1 MKDTGV
7 GSVNHS
13 ERAHASLGASKAS
26 QWLACTPS
34 IRLGEQYEETTSI
47 FAKEGTFMHE
57 LSELYLSY
65 ELKQMTKAQLNKKL
79 KQMKQNEFYSSEI
92 EQAVQTYVDVVTE
105 KMNEARAL
113 CKDPLILIE
122 EKVDFSPWVPA
133 AFGTGDVI
141 LIYGDRLEVIDLKGG
156 KGVKVSA
163 VENPQMRLYAL
174 GALNNFGVL
183 YDIQNVLMTVVQP
196 RLDNISTDEMQ
207 VDELLEWAEEVVKPK
222 AELAFK
228 GEGDFI
234 AGDHCR
240 FCKVKATC
248 RARAEA
254 NTKLAVMD
262 FQKPPLLTDDEV
274 VEVLAS
280 IDELISWAK
289 SVQEYAQIMAIQ
301 ENKQWPGMK
310 LVEGRGVRKYSDEE
324 LVVKTLTD
332 AGYDSDVIYKKSV
345 NTITTLEKELGK
357 KTFNELIGTLL
368 TKAPGKVKLVPE
380 DDKRAEVK
388 ASPKADF
395 K

>member
-1 MKDTGV
+1 M
-7 GSVNHS
+7 NHS

-34 IRLGEQYEETTSI
+34 IRLGEQYEETTSV

-65 ELKQMTKAQLNKKL
+65 ELKQMTKAQFNKKL
-79 KQMKQNEFYSSEI
+79 KEMKQNEFFNSEI
-92 EQAVQTYVDVVTE
+92 EQAVQTYVDFATE
-105 KMNEARAL
+105 KMNEAKATS
-113 CKDPLILIE
+113 KDPLILIE
-122 EKVDFSPWVPA
+122 EKVDFSPWVPD

-183 YDIQNVLMTVVQP
+183 YDTQKILMTVVQP
-196 RLDNISTDEMQ
+196 RLDNISTDEMK
-207 VDELLEWAEEVVKPK
+207 VDELLEWAQTVVKPK

-228 GEGDFI
+228 GEGDFM
-234 AGDHCR
+234 AGEHCR

-248 RARAEA
+248 RARAEE
-254 NTKLAVMD
+254 NLKLACMD

-274 VEVLAS
+274 VEVLTS
-280 IDELISWAK
+280 MDQLMSWAK
-289 SVQEYAQIMAIQ
+289 DVQEYALNMAND

-310 LVEGRGVRKYSDEE
+310 LVEGRGSRKYSDENAIVE
-324 LVVKTLTD
+324 ALTT
-332 AGYDSDVIYKKSV
+332 AGYDSDVIYKKSL

-357 KTFNELIGTLL
+357 KTFQELLGCLI

-380 DDKRAEVK
+380 EDKRPEIK
-388 ASPKADF
+388 ASPEADF
-395 K
+395 Q

>member
-1 MKDTGV
+1 M
-7 GSVNHS
+7 NHS

-34 IRLGEQYEETTSI
+34 IRLGEQYEDTTSV

-65 ELKQMTKAQLNKKL
+65 KLKQMTKAQFNKKL
-79 KQMKQNEFYSSEI
+79 KQMKQNEFYNAEI
-92 EQAVQTYVDVVTE
+92 EQAVQTYVDFATE
-105 KMNEARAL
+105 KMNEAKATS
-113 CKDPLILIE
+113 KDPLILIE

-133 AFGTGDVI
+133 AFGTGDII
-141 LIYGDRLEVIDLKGG
+141 LIYGNRLEVIDLKGG

-183 YDIQNVLMTVVQP
+183 YDTQKILMTVVQP
-196 RLDNISTDEMQ
+196 RLDNISTDEME
-207 VDELLEWAEEVVKPK
+207 VDELLEWAETVVKPR

-228 GEGDFI
+228 GEGDFM
-234 AGDHCR
+234 AGEHCR

-248 RARAEA
+248 RARAEE
-254 NTKLAVMD
+254 NLKLACMD
-262 FQKPPLLTDDEV
+262 FQNPPLLTDDEV
-274 VEVLAS
+274 VEVLTS
-280 IDELISWAK
+280 MDQLMSWAK
-289 SVQEYAQIMAIQ
+289 DVQEYALNMALD

-310 LVEGRGVRKYSDEE
+310 LVEGRGSRKYSDENAIVE
-324 LVVKTLTD
+324 ALTN
-332 AGYDSDVIYKKSV
+332 AGYSSDVIYKKSV

-357 KTFNELIGTLL
+357 KVFNELIGSLL
-368 TKAPGKVKLVPE
+368 TKAPGKIKLVPE
-380 DDKRAEVK
+380 DDKRGEVK
-388 ASPKADF
+388 ASPEADF

>member
-1 MKDTGV
+1 MKNA
-7 GSVNHS
+7 VNHS

-26 QWLACTPS
+26 QWLACPPS
-34 IRLGEQYEETTSI
+34 IRLSEQYKETTSV

-65 ELKQMTKAQLNKKL
+65 ELKQMTKAQFNKKL
-79 KQMKQNEFYSSEI
+79 KEMKQNEFFNSEI
-92 EQAVQTYVDVVTE
+92 EQAVQTYVDFATE
-105 KMNEARAL
+105 KMNEAKATS
-113 CKDPLILIE
+113 KDPLILIE

-133 AFGTGDVI
+133 AFGTGDII

-183 YDIQNVLMTVVQP
+183 YDTQKILMTVVQP

-248 RARAEA
+248 RARAEE
-254 NTKLAVMD
+254 NLKLACMD

-274 VEVLAS
+274 VEVLTS
-280 IDELISWAK
+280 IDQLMSWAK
-289 SVQEYAQIMAIQ
+289 DVQEYAFAMAMN

-310 LVEGRGVRKYSDEE
+310 LVEGRGSRKYSDEYA
-324 LVVKTLTD
+324 VVDALTA
-332 AGYDSDVIYKKSV
+332 AGYDSDVIYKKSL

-357 KTFNELIGTLL
+357 KAFQELLGSLI

-380 DDKRAEVK
+380 EDKRPEIK
-388 ASPKADF
+388 ASPEVDF
-395 K
+395 Q

>member
-1 MKDTGV
+1 MGV
-7 GSVNHS
+7 GTVNHS

-34 IRLGEQYEETTSI
+34 IRLGEQYEETTSV

-79 KQMKQNEFYSSEI
+79 KQMKQNEFYNPEI
-92 EQAVQTYVDVVTE
+92 EQAVQIYVDVVTE
-105 KMNEARAL
+105 KMNEARATS
-113 CKDPLILIE
+113 KDPLILIE
-122 EKVDFSPWVPA
+122 ERVDFSPWVPEG
-133 AFGTGDVI
+133 FGTGDVI
-141 LIYGDRLEVIDLKGG
+141 LISGNRLEIVDLKGG

-174 GALNNFGVL
+174 GAINNFGVL
-183 YDIQNVLMTVVQP
+183 YDIESVLMTIVQP

-207 VDELLEWAEEVVKPK
+207 VEELLEWAENEVKPK

-228 GEGDFI
+228 GEGDFV
-234 AGDHCR
+234 AGEHCR
-240 FCKVKATC
+240 FCRVKATC
-248 RARAEA
+248 RARAEE
-254 NTKLAVMD
+254 NLKLACMD

-274 VEVLAS
+274 VEVLTS
-280 IDELISWAK
+280 IDQLMSWAK
-289 SVQEYAQIMAIQ
+289 DVQEFALTKAMN

-310 LVEGRGVRKYSDEE
+310 LVEGRGSRKYSDENA
-324 LVVKTLTD
+324 VVEALSA
-332 AGYDSDVIYKKSV
+332 AGYDGDVIYKKTI

-357 KTFNELIGTLL
+357 KTFQELLGSLV

-380 DDKRAEVK
+380 EDKRQEIKSSPEV
-388 ASPKADF
+388 DF
-395 K
+395 Q

>member
-1 MKDTGV
+1 MKNA
-7 GSVNHS
+7 VNHS

-65 ELKQMTKAQLNKKL
+65 KLKQITQAQLNKKL
-79 KQMKQNEFYSSEI
+79 KQMKQNEFYNAEI

-105 KMNEARAL
+105 KMNEARARS
-113 CKDPLILIE
+113 KDPLILIE
-122 EKVDFSPWVPA
+122 QKVDFSPWVPE
-133 AFGTGDVI
+133 AFGTGDLI
-141 LIYGDRLEVIDLKGG
+141 LLSGNRLEIVDLKGG

-174 GALNNFGVL
+174 GAINSFGVL
-183 YDIQNVLMTVVQP
+183 FDIDSVLMTIVQP
-196 RLDNISTDEMQ
+196 RLDNISSDEMQ
-207 VDELLEWAEEVVKPK
+207 VDELLEWAEEVVKPR

-234 AGDHCR
+234 AGEHCR
-240 FCKVKATC
+240 FCKVKASC
-248 RARAEA
+248 RARAEE
-254 NTKLAVMD
+254 NLKLACMD

-274 VEVLAS
+274 VEVLTS
-280 IDELISWAK
+280 IDQLMSWAK
-289 SVQEYAQIMAIQ
+289 DVQEYAFAMAMN

-310 LVEGRGVRKYSDEE
+310 LVEGRGSRKYSDENA
-324 LVVKTLTD
+324 VVDALTA
-332 AGYDSDVIYKKSV
+332 AGYDSDVIYKKSL

-357 KTFNELIGTLL
+357 KAFQELLGSLI

-380 DDKRAEVK
+380 EDKRPEIK
-388 ASPKADF
+388 ASPEADF
-395 K
+395 Q

>member
-1 MKDTGV
+1 M
-7 GSVNHS
+7 NHS

-34 IRLGEQYEETTSI
+34 IRLGEQYEETTSV

-65 ELKQMTKAQLNKKL
+65 ESKQMTKAQFNKKL
-79 KQMKQNEFYSSEI
+79 KQMKQNEFYNAEI
-92 EQAVQTYVDVVTE
+92 EQAVQTYVDFATE
-105 KMNEARAL
+105 KMNEAKATS
-113 CKDPLILIE
+113 KDPLILIE

-133 AFGTGDVI
+133 AFGTGDII
-141 LIYGDRLEVIDLKGG
+141 LIYGNRLEVIDLKGG

-183 YDIQNVLMTVVQP
+183 YDTQKILMTVVQP
-196 RLDNISTDEMQ
+196 RLDNISTDEME
-207 VDELLEWAEEVVKPK
+207 VDELLEWAETVVKPR

-228 GEGDFI
+228 GEGDFM
-234 AGDHCR
+234 AGEHCR

-248 RARAEA
+248 RARAEE
-254 NTKLAVMD
+254 NLKLACMD
-262 FQKPPLLTDDEV
+262 FQNPPLLTDDEV
-274 VEVLAS
+274 VEVLTS
-280 IDELISWAK
+280 MDQLMSWAK
-289 SVQEYAQIMAIQ
+289 DVQEYALNMALD

-310 LVEGRGVRKYSDEE
+310 LVEGRGSRKYSDENAIVE
-324 LVVKTLTD
+324 ALTN
-332 AGYDSDVIYKKSV
+332 AGYSSDVIYKKSV

-357 KTFNELIGTLL
+357 KVFNELIGSLL
-368 TKAPGKVKLVPE
+368 TKAPGKIKLVPE
-380 DDKRAEVK
+380 DDKRGEVK
-388 ASPKADF
+388 ASPEADF